1 MRLMKK
7 KQKRSTMSDTPFD
20 PKSLKL
26 DSQNIGAARPF
37 LKTLT
42 LEQRKA
48 LLPEARRQE
57 AQLLKAQYSKRAHYS
72 RWTEADWTRWGNGYS
87 PAALMDPLVVPTER
101 NLARSTLETSEGGQ
115 EDPLWPTQFQHLRQY
130 TRTVQRCVESEIAV
144 PDEADWI
151 FLDEFSEGLDESL
164 RSPARVW
171 VAKKGDEFFLRIDD
185 GAVAEEKTRNG
196 WNLVGLMHNIALTGS
211 VALKRAITGR
221 SEFEEIASS
230 VEMRIRHQRK
240 SDPG

>member
-1 MRLMKK
+1 
-7 KQKRSTMSDTPFD
+7 
-20 PKSLKL
+20 
-26 DSQNIGAARPF
+26 
-37 LKTLT
+37 
-42 LEQRKA
+42 
-48 LLPEARRQE
+48 
-57 AQLLKAQYSKRAHYS
+57 
-72 RWTEADWTRWGNGYS
+72 
-87 PAALMDPLVVPTER
+87 
-101 NLARSTLETSEGGQ
+101 
-115 EDPLWPTQFQHLRQY
+115 
-130 TRTVQRCVESEIAV
+130 V